1 MNKPIFLK
9 TLKQQIN
16 CINTEYSN
24 NQIVLSV
31 LTGFIF
37 FVFPASLFI
46 TLAVNLII
54 IYFFYFEIIYAFLFL
69 ILFGLAYFSSSK
81 FIETLKNYKIS
92 DQIDYSYIK
101 SKAISINAILLAL
114 IALIGLLILF
124 SL

>member
-69 ILFGLAYFSSSK
+69 ILFGLALLIGY
-81 FIETLKNYKIS
+81 LKNPAFGNCSHIEIS
-92 DQIDYSYIK
+92 ETN
-101 SKAISINAILLAL
+101 SKNSPSIPILSINPPLTI
-114 IALIGLLILF
+114 
-124 SL
+124 SQ